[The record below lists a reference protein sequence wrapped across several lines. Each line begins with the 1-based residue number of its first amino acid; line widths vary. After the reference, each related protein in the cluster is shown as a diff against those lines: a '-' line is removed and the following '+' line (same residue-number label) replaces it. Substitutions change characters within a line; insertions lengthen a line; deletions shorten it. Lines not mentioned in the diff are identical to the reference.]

1 MNKQMSNALVQG
13 DNTLVVLQGVTNE
26 IDWIDNRELRDGLV
40 DNEAVFEDKRVKAL
54 AGFLLPKDFGATT
67 EQVASYFEIP
77 IGTLKSTISEHS
89 QELNANGYRTYE
101 KEELKALKGELENP
115 TTLKFTSSLG
125 VFSRRAILNVA
136 MLLRDSQVAK
146 TIRFVLLD
154 ATENKTVMKE
164 IVNQQQFDMSQLSPS
179 LQAFGQLFQSMA
191 QMEINQNK
199 IQSQLNQVNHHAL
212 EAKSTAEQVTK
223 QMEAVKD
230 AMLLDHDSWRKEC
243 TALINKIAQARGND
257 YSGAHREAYQLT
269 EQRGRADL
277 KRRVI
282 NKQDRLRR
290 EGLSKSKVDAV
301 KTIDVIAED
310 TRLKEI
316 YIAVVKEM
324 AIKYGVA

>member
-1 MNKQMSNALVQG
+1 MSRQMSNALAQG
-13 DNTLVVLQGVTNE
+13 NQTPVILVESKEVDLV
-26 IDWIDNRELRDGLV
+26 DNRELRNSLV
-40 DNEAVFEDKRVKAL
+40 ENEAVFSDSRVKAL

-67 EQVASYFEIP
+67 EQVASYFEVGIEA
-77 IGTLKSTISEHS
+77 IQSLVKDNR
-89 QELNANGYRTYE
+89 QELISNGFSLKR
-101 KEELKALKGELENP
+101 KEEILNV
-115 TTLKFTSSLG
+115 LG
-125 VFSRRAILNVA
+125 GQLGTIPNRGMNVFSRRAILNVA
-136 MLLRDSQVAK
+136 MLLRDSRVAK
-146 TIRFVLLD
+146 TIRSVLLD
-154 ATENKTVMKE
+154 ATENKAVVKE

-199 IQSQLNQVNHHAL
+199 IQSQLNQVNHHVL
-212 EAKSTAEQVTK
+212 EAKATAEQATK
-223 QMEAVKD
+223 QIEAVRD
-230 AMLLDHDSWRKEC
+230 TMLLDHDSWRKEC

-301 KTIDVIAED
+301 KHIDVIAED

-324 AIKYGVA
+324 AIKYGVV

>member
-1 MNKQMSNALVQG
+1 MSNALAQG
-13 DNTLVVLQGVTNE
+13 NQTPVILVESKEVDLV
-26 IDWIDNRELRDGLV
+26 DNRELRNSLV
-40 DNEAVFEDKRVKAL
+40 ENEAVFSDSRVKAL

-67 EQVASYFEIP
+67 EQVASYFEVGIEA
-77 IGTLKSTISEHS
+77 IQSLVKDNR
-89 QELNANGYRTYE
+89 QELISNGFSLKR
-101 KEELKALKGELENP
+101 KEEILNV
-115 TTLKFTSSLG
+115 LG
-125 VFSRRAILNVA
+125 GQLGTIPNRGMNVFSRRAILNVA
-136 MLLRDSQVAK
+136 MLLRDSRVAK
-146 TIRFVLLD
+146 TIRSVLLD
-154 ATENKTVMKE
+154 ATENKAVVKE

-199 IQSQLNQVNHHAL
+199 IQSQLNQVNHHVL
-212 EAKSTAEQVTK
+212 EAKATAEQATK
-223 QMEAVKD
+223 QIEAVRD
-230 AMLLDHDSWRKEC
+230 TMLLDHDSWRKEC

-301 KTIDVIAED
+301 KHIDVIAED

-324 AIKYGVA
+324 AIKYGVV